1 MASFQISTLVVS
13 LMYRR
18 LRFVVW
24 NRSHSK
30 DMNRSAVVVMPTYVQ
45 LVEFYNLINIG
56 ILMGQVIKLMFFKLK
71 STGLNGNMK

>member
-1 MASFQISTLVVS
+1 MVS

-30 DMNRSAVVVMPTYVQ
+30 DMNRTAVVVMPAYVQ
-45 LVEFYNLINIG
+45 LVEFYSSINIY

-71 STGLNGNMK
+71 KYRFKRQHEINRKPVP